1 MFPTKVEVVRYAGI
15 KRGSIPRHS
24 QMFLRIVIFNC
35 STTPI
40 RFVRIV

>member
-1 MFPTKVEVVRYAGI
+1 MYTKYKWRTC
-15 KRGSIPRHS
+15 GSSPLHS